1 MPSELVQK
9 VRAKYPDAYTDLSD
23 EQLEAAVLAKHPEY
37 RDLATPA
44 APSRDLSNDI
54 ATQQGSTSLFDIAK
68 GFAKGAANTVYQGG
82 DLIRQGL
89 GMERIIDTPEVQRLI
104 TPTNKAQ
111 EIGQTMETTA
121 ELIPAGIGIAR
132 AGMTVPGIVARAA
145 GVSKTRAATNLASA
159 ADAAK
164 NVAINAELPGQ
175 HALRIMQ
182 LGETGN
188 YVPAVVRRFAQRVT
202 DPNKAALTFEEARD
216 YASTISKL
224 SANEFGKLAPVVQ
237 REVGA
242 MRQALQT
249 ALTEAAGTVGKA
261 KEYTSGLSEYA
272 RSTKARKL
280 ASEHLPQAAR
290 TIGRRVAE
298 GAGVG
303 LGWKLFT
310 D

>member
-1 MPSELVQK
+1 VSHRILDPSAFAF
-9 VRAKYPDAYTDLSD
+9 R
-23 EQLEAAVLAKHPEY
+23 Y
-37 RDLATPA
+37 RK
-44 APSRDLSNDI
+44 
-54 ATQQGSTSLFDIAK
+54 AK
-68 GFAKGAANTVYQGG
+68 GFAKGGANTVFQGG

-89 GMERIIDTPEVQRLI
+89 GMERVINTPEVQAL
-104 TPTNKAQ
+104 TKPANAAQ
-111 EIGQTMETTA
+111 EIGATMETAA
-121 ELIPAGIGIAR
+121 ELIPAGIGAVRAAR
-132 AGMTVPGIVARAA
+132 AVPGVVARVA
-145 GVSKTRAATNLASA
+145 GISKTRAATNLASA

-164 NVAINAELPGQ
+164 NVVINAEAPGQ

-188 YVPAVVRRFAQRVT
+188 YVPAVVRKFAQRVT

-261 KEYTSGLSEYA
+261 DEFSKGMREYA
-272 RSTKARKL
+272 RAAKARSFASDLTPSLPTVVKAAWGGFLLSQL
-280 ASEHLPQAAR
+280 AQALD
-290 TIGRRVAE
+290 RR
-298 GAGVG
+298 
-303 LGWKLFT
+303 
-310 D
+310 

>member
-1 MPSELVQK
+1 MALQQDQFNAGLADRIYDDLMPNDVLGAENAALLRKYGRGGGLLRRLPGVSRTVDALYGQPGLSA
-9 VRAKYPDAYTDLSD
+9 RAFP
-23 EQLEAAVLAKHPEY
+23 EAQEKLKA
-37 RDLATPA
+37 
-44 APSRDLSNDI
+44 SN
-54 ATQQGSTSLFDIAK
+54 ATQQAGKHLET
-68 GFAKGAANTVYQGG
+68 GAE
-82 DLIRQGL
+82 
-89 GMERIIDTPEVQRLI
+89 M
-104 TPTNKAQ
+104 
-111 EIGQTMETTA
+111 
-121 ELIPAGIGIAR
+121 LIPGPAAVRGVKA
-132 AGMTVPGIVARAA
+132 VPGVVARAA
-145 GVSKTRAATNLASA
+145 GISKTRAATNLASA

-188 YVPAVVRRFAQRVT
+188 YVPAVVRKFAQRVT

-280 ASEHLPQAAR
+280 AS
-290 TIGRRVAE
+290 
-298 GAGVG
+298 
-303 LGWKLFT
+303 
-310 D
+310 